1 MQKLLHTCAGIGN
14 CEALLLFEQCI
25 TLYNNTK
32 QLKLTDRCGTS
43 ISNKGC
49 FRWCREG
56 KISYVII
63 NVFPLYSHLLFIS
76 RSRCFSFVVNVSS
89 FPTTCIFFFYHIP
102 SSHLTWDASEGNRRQ
117 DTNKKKNLLTEEVVV
132 REKKEEGGNIVVTA
146 TIKQMVD
153 IILESLK
160 VSANYVCRRIL

>member
-89 FPTTCIFFFYHIP
+89 FPTTCIFFL
-102 SSHLTWDASEGNRRQ
+102 SHSFLTSYMRCKWGKQEARYKQ
-117 DTNKKKNLLTEEVVV
+117 
-132 REKKEEGGNIVVTA
+132 KEESTDRGSSGARKKRGRRKYCGHGNH
-146 TIKQMVD
+146 
-153 IILESLK
+153 
-160 VSANYVCRRIL
+160 